1 MNPHVRQ
8 NSVIHCVADP
18 QVKKNEAAG
27 MKNEWQLQ
35 KIDRHRSKQAD
46 LQVKEMK
53 SVSQTTMGDSCNIRL
68 VIQWRSYERYEMKW
82 KKWGV
87 QLWQL
92 QETEKEHQQKLSV
105 VFDFST
111 LLTHIHEKVLLEQKH
126 LLVFLSPWLVFNLV
140 INQ

>member
-1 MNPHVRQ
+1 M
-8 NSVIHCVADP
+8 ADP

-53 SVSQTTMGDSCNIRL
+53 SVSQTTMGDSSNIWL

-87 QLWQL
+87 
-92 QETEKEHQQKLSV
+92 
-105 VFDFST
+105 
-111 LLTHIHEKVLLEQKH
+111 
-126 LLVFLSPWLVFNLV
+126 
-140 INQ
+140 

>member
-1 MNPHVRQ
+1 M
-8 NSVIHCVADP
+8 ADP

-35 KIDRHRSKQAD
+35 EIDRHRSKQAD

-53 SVSQTTMGDSCNIRL
+53 SVSQTTMGDSSNIRL

-87 QLWQL
+87 
-92 QETEKEHQQKLSV
+92 
-105 VFDFST
+105 
-111 LLTHIHEKVLLEQKH
+111 
-126 LLVFLSPWLVFNLV
+126 
-140 INQ
+140 